1 MFRRIPAF
9 LAAPLLAGCV
19 ADSGSSYRPSSSYQ
33 SSAASS
39 GPRLN
44 SMQRD
49 ALADGCRLRYNAVQ
63 SKYRACM
70 DRSGGWEDALADGC
84 KHRYSNAR
92 AKFRECMDY

>member
-1 MFRRIPAF
+1 MLHRVPAF
-9 LAAPLLAGCV
+9 LAALLLAGCV
-19 ADSGSSYRPSSSYQ
+19 ADSGSSRPGSYQ
-33 SSAASS
+33 SSAYSSS
-39 GPRLN
+39 GPRLS

-84 KHRYSNAR
+84 RHRYSNAR